1 VATPPSRQRT
11 FAPRAPP
18 LHANVEKSGREFFA
32 AASPEQ
38 VRRLNYFSAYGR
50 LHQIDFTD
58 RQTVALHLL
67 DRFSIGIILLD
78 SAGRILSANA
88 AARLLISNGQ
98 RLGRRAS
105 VLERLPTALSR
116 QLSDQIEQAQ
126 GAATVVMSMPH
137 AGDGASLMLLLSK
150 VHSHEAAQFGRGFQ
164 DAASILF
171 LHDPTRR
178 IDLPV
183 AWMMDAY
190 GLTLAEARA
199 ALSASSGMTVE
210 GMARQLQLSPNT
222 IKTHLRRVFA
232 KTGTRRQAE
241 LARLVALL
249 SLVREP
255 MAAGAN
261 T

>member
-1 VATPPSRQRT
+1 
-11 FAPRAPP
+11 
-18 LHANVEKSGREFFA
+18 
-32 AASPEQ
+32 

-50 LHQIDFTD
+50 LHQIDSTE
-58 RQTVALHLL
+58 RQLVALHIL

-78 SAGRILSANA
+78 GAGRILSANA
-88 AARLLISNGQ
+88 AAQLLIGNGQ

-105 VLERLPTALSR
+105 ILESLPAAVSR
-116 QLSDQIEQAQ
+116 QLGDLIERAQ
-126 GAATVVMSMPH
+126 GAPTIATSIPH

-150 VHSHEAAQFGRGFQ
+150 VHSHEAVQFGRGFQ
-164 DAASILF
+164 DAATILF

-178 IDLPV
+178 IELPI

-210 GMARQLQLSPNT
+210 GMARQLDLSPNT

-249 SLVREP
+249 SLIREP
-255 MAAGAN
+255 MATGAKHL
-261 T
+261 TRQT